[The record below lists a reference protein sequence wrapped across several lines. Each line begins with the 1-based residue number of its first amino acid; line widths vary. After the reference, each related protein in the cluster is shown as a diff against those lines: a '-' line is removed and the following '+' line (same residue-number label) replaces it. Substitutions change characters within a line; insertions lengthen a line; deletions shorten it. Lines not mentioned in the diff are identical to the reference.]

1 MNDVGVR
8 LVRAKGRPFDKHRCF
23 FIKDF
28 SAGDSI
34 RVYSDDGEIV
44 RGVVQS
50 VDMDS
55 LEVVYR
61 TSVSPDNRAFMADIV
76 SLDYRRQDWLEE

>member
-1 MNDVGVR
+1 MDDVGVR

-34 RVYSDDGEIV
+34 RVYSDDGLIV

-50 VDMDS
+50 IDMDT

-61 TSVSPDNRAFMADIV
+61 TSVSPDNRAFVADIV
-76 SLDYRRQDWLEE
+76 SLEHRKQNWLEE

>member
-34 RVYSDDGEIV
+34 RVYSDDGDIV

-50 VDMDS
+50 VDLDT
-55 LEVVYR
+55 LEVVYK
-61 TSVSPDNRAFMADIV
+61 TSISPDNRAFVADIV

>member
-50 VDMDS
+50 IDMDT

-61 TSVSPDNRAFMADIV
+61 TSISPDNRAFVADIV
-76 SLDYRRQDWLEE
+76 SLDYRRQDWLED

>member
-50 VDMDS
+50 IDMDT

-61 TSVSPDNRAFMADIV
+61 TSISPDNRAFVADIV

>member
-50 VDMDS
+50 VDMGS